1 MEVRPAD
8 TDPETYQVWLRVLRG
23 LTPDQRLRNTLK
35 LCLQSRQ
42 LAANGISQRHPN
54 YTEHEVE
61 MALRRWH
68 WGDDLFCQVYPDA
81 ELLAP

>member
-35 LCLQSRQ
+35 LCQQSRQ
-42 LAANGISQRHPN
+42 LAAAGIAQRHPN
-54 YTEHEVE
+54 YSPEEVE

-68 WGDDLFCQVYPDA
+68 WGDDLFRQVYPEA
-81 ELLAP
+81 NLLAP

>member
-8 TDPETYQVWLRVLRG
+8 TDPEAYQVWLRVLRG

-35 LCLQSRQ
+35 LCQQSRQ
-42 LAANGISQRHPN
+42 LAAAGIAQRHPR
-54 YTEHEVE
+54 YTPQEVE

-68 WGDDLFCQVYPDA
+68 WGDDLFRQVYPGA
-81 ELLAP
+81 ELLPP

>member
-23 LTPDQRLRNTLK
+23 LTPEQKLRNVIS

-42 LAANGISQRHPN
+42 LEAAGIAQRHPQ
-54 YTEHEVE
+54 YSPEQTEL
-61 MALRRWH
+61 ALRRTS
-68 WGDDLFCQVYPDA
+68 WGDELFRQVYPDA
-81 ELLAP
+81 ELLDP